1 MWQIGGMTTTIFIAV
16 IFAAVLHASW
26 NALVKS
32 GADKELNLAAVILGH
47 APIALVFMIIMP
59 LPAPASWPYIFAGLF
74 FHFGYQ
80 LFLLASYKIGDLTQV
95 YPIARGSAP
104 LLVAGI
110 SVVFLG
116 VHLTSLELLA
126 ICIIAAGI
134 LSLALVRQKDGI
146 RNTRAALLAF
156 ITGCFIAG
164 YSLIDGLG
172 ARLAETALGFY
183 GWLGFG
189 NAVIFAIFFAIKRPS
204 LLPKVLSEGRNT
216 FIIGGTA
223 SYVAFSIVIWAFTQ
237 APIALVTALRETSII
252 FALLFGVF
260 FLKER
265 LDLVKVISTMLTL
278 LGAML
283 LRFSK
288 N

>member
-1 MWQIGGMTTTIFIAV
+1 MTITVFIAV
-16 IFAAVLHASW
+16 IFAAALHATW
-26 NALVKS
+26 NTLVKG

-47 APIALVFMIIMP
+47 TPLALTFMAIMP
-59 LPAPASWPYIFAGLF
+59 LPAPASWPYILTGLF

-80 LFLLASYKIGDLTQV
+80 LFLLASYKTGDLTQV

-104 LLVAGI
+104 LLVAGV
-110 SVVFLG
+110 SVVFLN
-116 VHLTSLELLA
+116 VHLAPLELVA
-126 ICIIAAGI
+126 ISIIAAGI

-189 NAVIFAIFFAIKRPS
+189 NAVIFALFFAIKRPT
-204 LLPKVLSEGRNT
+204 LLPRVLREGRNI

-223 SYVAFSIVIWAFTQ
+223 SYIAFSIVIWAFTQ

-265 LDLVKVISTMLTL
+265 LSLTKTVSTMLTL
-278 LGAML
+278 LGAVL
-283 LRFSK
+283 LRFAK